1 MFSDST
7 RKRLRS
13 SDGFSSCSCSN
24 SGPLVVPSGSP
35 PHKRNSANVLPCP
48 ENTQVST
55 SSVSE
60 GASSVSLDDRVREV
74 YAQYHD
80 NLRAL
85 KRDVQFM
92 VTEFSRIRDER
103 ISFYTRHFSRS
114 LSTPTVETSSVV
126 IDDLTQDITLDIAT
140 HGSVSVSH
148 Q

>member
-1 MFSDST
+1 M
-7 RKRLRS
+7 
-13 SDGFSSCSCSN
+13 
-24 SGPLVVPSGSP
+24 
-35 PHKRNSANVLPCP
+35 
-48 ENTQVST
+48 
-55 SSVSE
+55 
-60 GASSVSLDDRVREV
+60 REV